1 MKKTMNIRKN
11 LFLSLSSIIFCL
23 VQLNCAFA
31 DDLGFDFASSP
42 NPVGSG
48 ARAMGMG
55 GAFIAVADDATAAS
69 WNPGGL
75 VQLKTPEISVVGNW
89 FHRTE
94 DIDFANH
101 PEASG
106 SESVSKEDLNYLS
119 MVYPFNL
126 FNRNMVVSLNYQKLY
141 DFAREW
147 DFQFTTDET
156 TDPIDSPFPGLPPII
171 THITTKIKYHHEQ
184 SGGLSAL
191 GIAYSIQIVPQ
202 LSFGVTMN
210 IWDNDLTPNKWE
222 KINHAAHTTTTTI
235 IPMEPSSST
244 VSQNFVEKNKYL
256 FKGLN
261 FNIGMLWQIT
271 DKLTTGI
278 VLKTPFTADIKRET
292 CLNHC
297 TYYDEKLDMPISCGI
312 GLLYKISD
320 EFRISADVYRT
331 EWQDYIYT
339 KTNGNKI
346 SLITNKSKDES
357 DIDPTHQIRFGMEYL
372 LINPESNYV
381 IPLRA
386 GLFYDPVPAQSS
398 PDNYYG
404 FSLGSGFSMRRYTFD
419 IAYQYKFGNNIGDSM
434 TDESIPQNQDVEEHL
449 IYASFIIYF

>member
-1 MKKTMNIRKN
+1 MNKSTHIKN
-11 LFLSLSSIIFCL
+11 VFLSLSSIIFCL

-31 DDLGFDFASSP
+31 FDFASSP

-75 VQLKTPEISVVGNW
+75 VQLKTPEISVVGNC

-94 DIDFANH
+94 DVNFANH

-147 DFQFTTDET
+147 DFQFTGT
-156 TDPIDSPFPGLPPII
+156 TDTIDDSLSFPGLPPMII
-171 THITTKIKYHHEQ
+171 HTTTKEKIHYEQ

-191 GIAYSIQIVPQ
+191 GIACSIQIVPQ
-202 LSFGVTMN
+202 LSFGFTLN

-222 KINHAAHTTTTTI
+222 KIYYYA
-235 IPMEPSSST
+235 SSST
-244 VSQNFVEKNKYL
+244 VEYYGISVPASNIERKAKDEYSFN
-256 FKGLN
+256 GLN
-261 FNIGMLWQIT
+261 FNIGMLWRIT
-271 DKLTTGI
+271 DKLTTGL
-278 VLKTPFTADIKRET
+278 VFKTPFTADVKHERYEVNDQNQSEKWT
-292 CLNHC
+292 LN
-297 TYYDEKLDMPISCGI
+297 EKLDMPMSCGI

-320 EFRISADVYRT
+320 EFRVSADVYRT

-339 KTNGNKI
+339 NSDGKKI
-346 SLITNKSKDES
+346 SFITNKSKGES
-357 DIDPTHQIRFGMEYL
+357 DIDPTYQVRFGMEYL
-372 LINPESNYV
+372 LVNHRSHYV

-386 GLFYDPVPAQSS
+386 GVFYDPVPAQAS
-398 PDNYYG
+398 PDDYYG
-404 FSLGSGFSMRRYTFD
+404 FSLGSGFSMEKYAFD
-419 IAYQYKFGNNIGDSM
+419 IAYQYKFGNDVGSSFTQGTTLSQD
-434 TDESIPQNQDVEEHL
+434 QDVEEHMV
-449 IYASFIIYF
+449 YSSFIIYF